1 MNNEQEYIKF
11 WVSIKDKYD
20 EILDDY
26 NKLSYENKKRVDS
39 VKEAILKTTNI
50 FEIINILNSQIER

>member
-26 NKLSYENKKRVDS
+26 NKLSDENKKRVDS

-50 FEIINILNSQIER
+50 FEIINILNSHI